1 MENYMVHSRLRGS
14 EIGGSGL
21 GIVISLCLMVACFFI
36 GMKMSGSQD
45 QSGQDAGAGLKSMMA
60 EKMNVVPGVSVTTTA
75 ISYVDEPAEYVG
87 FVEAIESVSLRA
99 QVGGTLAK
107 VHFSEGALVNKGDL
121 LFTIDPRQYQATL
134 DLRKAQLVQ
143 AQADLDQVQK
153 YLKRLNAADGR
164 SISQSDLDA
173 AESAVLGGKA
183 LVQQAQASLVLA
195 EIDLDYTRI
204 TAPVSGYIG
213 RALVTEGNYVEPGK
227 DALAQIVQVDPVRV
241 VFSMSDRQYLAFLDR
256 QKGTDGLDV
265 KLITPD
271 GAEFATLGTA
281 DFLDNQIDRATATVA
296 MRFRFDNPDRRLLPG
311 GYVTVQLSDTQRRQA
326 VIVPHSAVMNS
337 AGGSSVYVVDQQSK
351 AQLRPVVTGVQTHTG
366 IVIESGLN
374 EGEKIIVQ
382 GLQKVKPEGE
392 VKVQE

>member
-1 MENYMVHSRLRGS
+1 MVHSRLRGS
-14 EIGGSGL
+14 EIGASGL

-36 GMKMSGSQD
+36 GMKMSGSSD

-60 EKMNVVPGVSVTTTA
+60 EKMNVVPGVAVTTTA
-75 ISYVDEPAEYVG
+75 MSYVDKPTEYVG
-87 FVEAIESVSLRA
+87 FVEAIESVGLRA

-107 VHFSEGALVNKGDL
+107 VHFSEGSQVNKGDL

-134 DLRKAQLVQ
+134 DLRKAQLTQ
-143 AQADLDQVQK
+143 AQADLDQAQK

-183 LVQQAQASLVLA
+183 RVQQAQASLVLA
-195 EIDLDYTRI
+195 EIDLGYTKI

-227 DALAQIVQVDPVRV
+227 ESLAQIVQIDPVRV
-241 VFSMSDRQYLAFLDR
+241 VFSMSDRQYLSFLDR
-256 QKGTDGLDV
+256 QGGSDGLDV

-296 MRFRFDNPDRRLLPG
+296 IRFRFANPERRLLPG
-311 GYVTVQLSDTQRRQA
+311 GYVTVQLSDSQRRQA
-326 VIVPHSAVMNS
+326 LIVPHSAVMNS
-337 AGGSSVYVVDQQSK
+337 ASGSAVYVVDQQSK
-351 AQLRPVVTGVQTHTG
+351 AQLRPVVTGIQTETG

-374 EGEKIIVQ
+374 EGEMIIVQ